1 MTDIHPTAIIDSS
14 AKIGQ
19 NVNIGPFSIVESDTV
34 IGDNVTIGS
43 HCLLARFAELRENVV
58 LHQGVVV
65 GTVPQD
71 LKFKGERTRIVIGK
85 GTVIREYAMLNRG
98 TSAHGETT
106 IGENCFLM
114 AYSHVAHDC
123 IIGDNTI
130 LANSVNLAGHIEI
143 GDWVTI
149 GGVVPVHQ
157 FVKIGSH
164 CMIGGGF
171 RVQQDV
177 CPYSLVAGYPLKVV
191 GLNAIGLKR
200 RGFKTETIHLLEK
213 TFKILFFSG
222 FNTSQAVTRIK
233 DDVEMVPEVQRILD
247 FIEKSDRGIIK

>member
-1 MTDIHPTAIIDSS
+1 MKEIHSTALIDPTAV
-14 AKIGQ
+14 IGQ
-19 NVNIGPFSIVESDTV
+19 NVKIGPYSIIEADTI
-34 IGDNVTIGS
+34 IGDSVTIGS
-43 HCLLARFAELRENVV
+43 HCQIARYAELRDNVA
-58 LHQGVVV
+58 LFQGVVL

-71 LKFKGERTRIVIGK
+71 LKFKGERTRLVIGK

-123 IIGDNTI
+123 TVGNNVI

-149 GGVVPVHQ
+149 GGVVPIHQ
-157 FVKIGSH
+157 FVKIGAHS
-164 CMIGGGF
+164 MIGGGF
-171 RVQQDV
+171 RVPQDI
-177 CPYSLVAGYPLKVV
+177 CPYSLVAGYPIRVV
-191 GLNAIGLKR
+191 GLNTIGLKR

-233 DDVEMVPEVQRILD
+233 EDVEAIPEVQLILD
-247 FIEKSDRGIIK
+247 FIGKSDRGIIK